1 MRRRRKKRR
10 KRILVLSSLVY
21 RVFVLPMSIEEVK
34 VRIEEVGNHQ
44 SFVHSWLIVLRTLFP
59 FFVSGIATG
68 IFFVCLFS

>member
-1 MRRRRKKRR
+1 
-10 KRILVLSSLVY
+10 
-21 RVFVLPMSIEEVK
+21 MSIEEVK
-34 VRIEEVGNHQ
+34 VRIEEEGNHQ